1 MSSLILSATGSP
13 ALRAGF
19 IALTVA
25 LGALF
30 IAAVYWSS
38 LRTGL
43 ARPGA
48 MRRAALAAVA
58 AVAWI
63 ALTGMA
69 AARGLLHFDAPPTML
84 IAILLSIALAIGL
97 ALSPLGRR
105 IAIGLPVVALVSYQG
120 FRVVVELLMHRAY
133 TEGLMPVQMSY
144 SGRNFDIITGVT
156 ALALGAW
163 LATGRSS
170 RGLLVTWN
178 TLGVL
183 LLANILGVALLSA
196 PTPMRRFMNEPANVW
211 ITNAP
216 WVWLP
221 TVMVFA
227 AVFGHVA
234 VYRRLAD
241 TRVREAS

>member
-1 MSSLILSATGSP
+1 MSSLILSAAGSP

-19 IALTVA
+19 VALTVA
-25 LGALF
+25 LGGLF

-105 IAIGLPVVALVSYQG
+105 IALGLPVVALVSYQG
-120 FRVVVELLMHRAY
+120 FRVVVEVLMHRAY

-144 SGRNFDIITGVT
+144 SGRNFDIITGVS
-156 ALALGAW
+156 ALVLGAW

-170 RGLLVTWN
+170 RRLLVTWN

-211 ITNAP
+211 ITSAP

-234 VYRRLAD
+234 MYRRLAD